1 MEKNRKDLND
11 KFDNILTSFVND
23 FKGFR
28 ESLIKQLNV
37 KVDVL
42 YKNINEFEPSKW
54 EDLKKEYI
62 VKKDDIKNKLEK
74 KLKT

>member
-42 YKNINEFEPSKW
+42 YKNINDFEPSKW
-54 EDLKKEYI
+54 ENLKKEYI